1 MTGPSPSDALG
12 EDRRI
17 AGRYRLI
24 RPIASGGM
32 ARVWEA
38 DDEVLTR
45 SVAVKL
51 LHPHLAADDSFVARF
66 RAEAVSAARLAH
78 PAIVSI
84 YDTWSGDGTEA
95 IVMELVAG
103 TTLRH
108 LIEVRAPLEVDEA
121 VVIADHVAA
130 ALEAA
135 HRAGIVH
142 RDIKPANVLLS
153 SDGRVLVTDFGIAKA
168 AEGADLTTD
177 QTMLGT
183 AKYLAPEQVEG
194 GPVDGRAD
202 IYALGVVLYEMVCG
216 RPPFKADTD
225 AATALARLHR
235 DPEAPST
242 VRPGV
247 PAWLER
253 TILDCLQRDPAARP
267 DSATEV
273 RRRLASRDAAPTGA
287 PAPVATAAAATSPA
301 RAAAPAAR
309 PPEPVVAAPPAPK
322 PRRPARRRRWPIVAL
337 LGASAIVAAV
347 LATGISLGSD
357 DPAAEPITIA
367 STQAFDPEGHPP
379 GDEHN
384 AEAPLAADGDDATV
398 WTTETYR
405 DPAVL
410 GKRGVGLVVRFDEPV
425 RIDALRVT
433 SGSTNWTASIYLTDA
448 EVGAD
453 LASWGD
459 PVATAEGLGP
469 PVASFAIDSRRA
481 RAVLIWITRM
491 GDDGRVGIA
500 EVQASG

>member
-225 AATALARLHR
+225 AATALA
-235 DPEAPST
+235 PS
-242 VRPGV
+242 R
-247 PAWLER
+247 
-253 TILDCLQRDPAARP
+253 
-267 DSATEV
+267 
-273 RRRLASRDAAPTGA
+273 
-287 PAPVATAAAATSPA
+287 
-301 RAAAPAAR
+301 
-309 PPEPVVAAPPAPK
+309 
-322 PRRPARRRRWPIVAL
+322 
-337 LGASAIVAAV
+337 
-347 LATGISLGSD
+347 
-357 DPAAEPITIA
+357 
-367 STQAFDPEGHPP
+367 
-379 GDEHN
+379 
-384 AEAPLAADGDDATV
+384 ATV
-398 WTTETYR
+398 SYTH
-405 DPAVL
+405 
-410 GKRGVGLVVRFDEPV
+410 
-425 RIDALRVT
+425 
-433 SGSTNWTASIYLTDA
+433 LTLPTKA
-448 EVGAD
+448 
-453 LASWGD
+453 
-459 PVATAEGLGP
+459 
-469 PVASFAIDSRRA
+469 
-481 RAVLIWITRM
+481 
-491 GDDGRVGIA
+491 
-500 EVQASG
+500 